1 MIHHYFPGRR
11 LKYSYSYSLG
21 QSNSLNA
28 TEPAMDKMLHI
39 MSLAVLLNEIPLQA
53 VRGINTHSNL
63 SFQVFLPR
71 HLICGVSLCQLHL
84 PQPCVG
90 HGGSWGWVGAPIK
103 WVLCLCYS
111 PPFGSHLPDSWA
123 APLCGPTCCH
133 GAGRLCCRTD
143 HEPKERYEVLSPG
156 SFQYKGLIL

>member
-28 TEPAMDKMLHI
+28 TEPAMDKILHI

-53 VRGINTHSNL
+53 ARGINTRSNL

-71 HLICGVSLCQLHL
+71 HLICGASLRQLHL
-84 PQPCVG
+84 PQREGP
-90 HGGSWGWVGAPIK
+90 WGQVGAP
-103 WVLCLCYS
+103 VRCCASATLLHLGAASQPHGQHLCTAW
-111 PPFGSHLPDSWA
+111 HLSVDRQA
-123 APLCGPTCCH
+123 LLQDRL
-133 GAGRLCCRTD
+133 GAQREG
-143 HEPKERYEVLSPG
+143 
-156 SFQYKGLIL
+156 

>member
-28 TEPAMDKMLHI
+28 TETAMDKILHI

-53 VRGINTHSNL
+53 ALGINTCSNL

-71 HLICGVSLCQLHL
+71 HLFVAPALSTSA
-84 PQPCVG
+84 V
-90 HGGSWGWVGAPIK
+90 HGARWVLRPGWFPHA
-103 WVLCLCYS
+103 VLCLCCP
-111 PPFGSHLPDSWA
+111 PPFESCLP
-123 APLCGPTCCH
+123 APWRVD
-133 GAGRLCCRTD
+133 RLFWKTD
-143 HEPKERYEVLSPG
+143 EEQKEKDEVLSPLDPW
-156 SFQYKGLIL
+156 SMKG

>member
-1 MIHHYFPGRR
+1 MSSAWKKEKKPIRNKVWFRRGGETNLQRKETTVLANTSRHPLNKTTCHLHSLGKWLDLNLAAHLMIHHYFPGRR

-39 MSLAVLLNEIPLQA
+39 MSLAVLLNEIPLQD

-63 SFQVFLPR
+63 SFQVLLPR
-71 HLICGVSLCQLHL
+71 HLICGVTLCQLHL

-90 HGGSWGWVGAPIK
+90 LGGCPS
-103 WVLCLCYS
+103 
-111 PPFGSHLPDSWA
+111 
-123 APLCGPTCCH
+123 
-133 GAGRLCCRTD
+133 
-143 HEPKERYEVLSPG
+143 
-156 SFQYKGLIL
+156 

>member
-28 TEPAMDKMLHI
+28 TEPAMDKMLRI
-39 MSLAVLLNEIPLQA
+39 MSLAVLLNEIPLQV

-84 PQPCVG
+84 PQLCVG
-90 HGGSWGWVGAPIK
+90 HGGSWGWVGAP
-103 WVLCLCYS
+103 VRCSASATLLHLEATSQTHGQHLCMAQRVVMGQVGFVVRLIRSQKRDMRCS
-111 PPFGSHLPDSWA
+111 PL
-123 APLCGPTCCH
+123 AP
-133 GAGRLCCRTD
+133 
-143 HEPKERYEVLSPG
+143 S
-156 SFQYKGLIL
+156 SMKG

>member
-90 HGGSWGWVGAPIK
+90 CGGCWGWVGAP
-103 WVLCLCYS
+103 VRCFASTTLLHLGATSQNHGQHLCMAQHVVMGQADFVVGLIRS
-111 PPFGSHLPDSWA
+111 Q
-123 APLCGPTCCH
+123 
-133 GAGRLCCRTD
+133 
-143 HEPKERYEVLSPG
+143 ERYEVLSPG
-156 SFQYKGLIL
+156 SFQYEGLIL

>member
-28 TEPAMDKMLHI
+28 TEPAMDKILHI

-53 VRGINTHSNL
+53 AGGINTHGNL

-71 HLICGVSLCQLHL
+71 HLICGTSLRQLHL
-84 PQPCVG
+84 PQLCVRQ
-90 HGGSWGWVGAPIK
+90 GGSWDQVGAPMRCSTSATLLYFGI
-103 WVLCLCYS
+103 CL
-111 PPFGSHLPDSWA
+111 PAPWA
-123 APLCGPTCCH
+123 APLYSPPCCCRV
-133 GAGRLCCRTD
+133 GRLCCRTD
-143 HEPKERYEVLSPG
+143 
-156 SFQYKGLIL
+156 

>member
-28 TEPAMDKMLHI
+28 TEPAMDKILHI
-39 MSLAVLLNEIPLQA
+39 MSLAGLLNEIPLQA
-53 VRGINTHSNL
+53 AGGIDTSGNL

-71 HLICGVSLCQLHL
+71 HLICGASLCQLYL

-90 HGGSWGWVGAPIK
+90 KGGSWGRVGAP
-103 WVLCLCYS
+103 VQCSTSATFLHLGASSQPRQQHLCTTPARHC
-111 PPFGSHLPDSWA
+111 
-123 APLCGPTCCH
+123 
-133 GAGRLCCRTD
+133 GAGRLCRRTD
-143 HEPKERYEVLSPG
+143 
-156 SFQYKGLIL
+156 

>member
-84 PQPCVG
+84 PRPCVG
-90 HGGSWGWVGAPIK
+90 HGGSRSWVGAPARCSASAT
-103 WVLCLCYS
+103 LL
-111 PPFGSHLPDSWA
+111 HLGAASGA
-123 APLCGPTCCH
+123 APLYGPTCCY
-133 GAGRLCCRTD
+133 GTGRLCCRAKR
-143 HEPKERYEVLSPG
+143 E
-156 SFQYKGLIL
+156 I